1 MVFQLLEIC
10 VDYLPNHRFACCI
23 LASLFFA
30 GCTGPASKE
39 NITKTSTTGAQQTLP
54 PGVTELN
61 LKEFYKF
68 PVGPLSLEPTQKL
81 LSLKDKRVRVTGYMI
96 REEEPTA
103 GLFML
108 APLPVSLAEKEDGP
122 ADDLPAATLY
132 VHAPPADK
140 NNIIAYRPGLWQ
152 LTGILELGNQ
162 EEANGRM
169 SYTRLILD

>member
-1 MVFQLLEIC
+1 VE
-10 VDYLPNHRFACCI
+10 VLPIHHLACCV

-30 GCTGPASKE
+30 GCSGPASKE
-39 NITKTSTTGAQQTLP
+39 NVTKTSTIEVQQTIP
-54 PGVTELN
+54 AGITELN

-68 PVGPLSLEPTQKL
+68 PVGPLGLEPTQKL
-81 LSLKDKRVRVTGYMI
+81 SSLKDKQVQVTGYMI
-96 REEEPTA
+96 REEEPAA

-122 ADDLPAATLY
+122 ADDLPPATLY
-132 VHAPPADK
+132 VHVPPADK

-152 LTGILELGNQ
+152 LTGILKLGNQ

>member
-1 MVFQLLEIC
+1 MEV
-10 VDYLPNHRFACCI
+10 LPNHRLVCCV

-30 GCTGPASKE
+30 GCAGQASKE
-39 NITKTSTTGAQQTLP
+39 NITRISTTQVQQILP
-54 PGVTELN
+54 SGVTELD

-68 PVGPLSLEPTQKL
+68 PVGPLGLEPTQKL
-81 LSLKDKRVRVTGYMI
+81 LSLKDKRVQVTGYMVK
-96 REEEPTA
+96 EEEPTA

-108 APLPVSLAEKEDGP
+108 APLPVSMAEKEDGP
-122 ADDLPAATLY
+122 ADDLPPGTLF

-152 LTGILELGNQ
+152 LTGILKLGNQ

>member
-1 MVFQLLEIC
+1 MEALS
-10 VDYLPNHRFACCI
+10 NHRLACCV
-23 LASLFFA
+23 LACLFFA
-30 GCTGPASKE
+30 GCAGQASKE
-39 NITKTSTTGAQQTLP
+39 NINKTATTEAQQTLST
-54 PGVTELN
+54 GVTELS

-68 PVGPLSLEPTQKL
+68 PVGPLGLAPTQKL
-81 LSLKDKRVRVTGYMI
+81 LGLKDKQVRVTGYMV
-96 REEEPTA
+96 REEEPTT

-122 ADDLPAATLY
+122 ADELPATTLY
-132 VHAPPADK
+132 VHLPPADK

-152 LTGILELGNQ
+152 LTGILKLGNQ

>member
-1 MVFQLLEIC
+1 MEV
-10 VDYLPNHRFACCI
+10 LPNHRFACCV

-30 GCTGPASKE
+30 GCAGEQVSKE
-39 NITKTSTTGAQQTLP
+39 NITKISTTEAQQTLP
-54 PGVTELN
+54 SGVTELN

-68 PVGPLSLEPTQKL
+68 PVGPLGLEPTQKL
-81 LSLKDKRVRVTGYMI
+81 LRLKDKRVRITGYMI

-122 ADDLPAATLY
+122 ADDLPAATLF
-132 VHAPPADK
+132 VHVPPADK
-140 NNIIAYRPGLWQ
+140 NKIMVYRQGLWQ
-152 LTGILELGNQ
+152 LTGILKLGNQ